1 MQEIFTFAPYR
12 QRSRCLPT
20 AGTSFDNPL
29 CNWPSRKERSLPQ
42 GAIWMTGWWQQA
54 FMPSVKVECIFW
66 QVVFQTNPTFTT
78 FKPLQLVRKQN
89 YRVEI
94 KSSISTYLN
103 SATASHH
110 AEHSASK
117 INIRLEVP
125 IQENVVSIELERL
138 LVIYDDLLY
147 TLKAE
152 HKYVINLFEQSSDAL
167 SAVLRSEVSSKLLD
181 GPLPYL
187 WE

>member
-1 MQEIFTFAPYR
+1 M
-12 QRSRCLPT
+12 
-20 AGTSFDNPL
+20 
-29 CNWPSRKERSLPQ
+29 
-42 GAIWMTGWWQQA
+42 
-54 FMPSVKVECIFW
+54 
-66 QVVFQTNPTFTT
+66 
-78 FKPLQLVRKQN
+78 
-89 YRVEI
+89 EI